1 MTTDPGMVAMSVL
14 LVSVVMPVHNP
25 GRFLDAAILSIR
37 TQSLTDLELILVDDG
52 STDGSGEVLHL
63 RAAADPRLPCQPA
76 KRLT

>member
-1 MTTDPGMVAMSVL
+1 VTTDPGVAAMPVP

-25 GRFLDAAILSIR
+25 GRFLDAAILSIC

-63 RAAADPRLPCQPA
+63 HAAADPRLSCQPA
-76 KRLT
+76 ERLT